1 METRYVVE
9 VTKYLAD
16 QLRAGMGDIADGI
29 RQHAQATYLL
39 AKATA
44 GEIDQEEEQGPT
56 SLSDT

>member
-1 METRYVVE
+1 METKYVVE

-39 AKATA
+39 AQATA
-44 GEIDQEEEQGPT
+44 GELDEEEAEGPK
-56 SLSDT
+56 SLSDR